1 MILFPLL
8 WRWPMGWT
16 ITVNIPALDRLMN
29 FLEGAQQKEIDALTQ
44 RLGTMQSKLAESE
57 ARLDKAQNTT

>member
-1 MILFPLL
+1 
-8 WRWPMGWT
+8 MGWT